1 MPGRTVI
8 GLLLLAALLVAC
20 VVVVPSGTPAPSRSS
35 TASTA
40 ASTSPTAGT
49 ASATRTATPGVTPSA
64 PAPSAS
70 PDPALLELEATGC
83 PGGVVLDWSPS
94 THQGF
99 HHYTALRSPE
109 REIATDYPPIAPAV
123 DWGDTYATD
132 RFVTSAV
139 DASILPSATRWNYR
153 VIAYAVDGVAVS
165 ASPVRSARIDQVAD
179 MGTLQVMAGSGG
191 ATLVTWQPFAGFSS
205 CFSSYRVLFG
215 IGVAPSVELS
225 VISDQ
230 DIVSVETAALHAG
243 TTYQLRVEAVRTTTL
258 GGFVTGQTAVASYTV
273 P

>member
-1 MPGRTVI
+1 MPGRATI
-8 GLLLLAALLVAC
+8 GLLLLAVLIGGCAIG
-20 VVVVPSGTPAPSRSS
+20 VPAGSRGASGSPGGSPG
-35 TASTA
+35 ASPGDGSA
-40 ASTSPTAGT
+40 VPT
-49 ASATRTATPGVTPSA
+49 ASASSSAAATPSG

-70 PDPALLELEATGC
+70 PDPALLELEAIGC

-94 THQGF
+94 THQAF
-99 HHYTALRSPE
+99 HHYTALRSPQHD
-109 REIATDYPPIAPAV
+109 IATEYPPIAPAV

-139 DASILPSATRWNYR
+139 DASILPSTTRWNYR
-153 VIAYAVDGVAVS
+153 VIAYAVDGAPVS
-165 ASPVRSARIDQVAD
+165 ASPVRSARLSEVAD
-179 MGTLQVMAGSGG
+179 MGTLDVAAGAGG
-191 ATLVTWQPFAGFSS
+191 ATVITWQPYGGFSG

-215 IGVAPSVELS
+215 IGVTPRTELS
-225 VISDQ
+225 V
-230 DIVSVETAALHAG
+230 VSEMDTLSITTSALHPG